1 MYSKYIEFN
10 VYCMWNGSGKK
21 FVWEENL
28 YGMGYMLNFSMLYGM
43 GFNLSMYMYLYLI

>member
-1 MYSKYIEFN
+1 MYIVFGMEVEKS
-10 VYCMWNGSGKK
+10 
-21 FVWEENL
+21 VWEENL